1 MKNLKDLFF
10 ATATKNLELNFILTR
25 EKNYTYGETLQ
36 LVKKYAKDLE
46 KYEIQNG
53 DRVALI
59 TEKSP
64 EQVIALLAIWSI
76 GAIAVPINES
86 LNVHELNFILN
97 DCTPVITLLNHKL
110 YDNLSIKNKVLI
122 NSLGNDHTL
131 KEEFSNCS
139 EDDLAC
145 LIYTSG
151 STGNPKGVML
161 SHKNF
166 YVNGE
171 SVIIGG
177 NFLPSDIFYSI
188 LPYWHS
194 FALTT
199 ELISPIIVGGK
210 IALTASA
217 KTFAADLNY
226 FNPTIIFVV
235 PRVVEMFK
243 TNILKKMQ
251 SLGEDTY
258 NKFNNAY
265 NLAKTLTG
273 DTPKVSNPEV
283 YDNLKKSLFTNI
295 KAIFGT
301 NFRFMISGGAPI
313 DINLQRFFGTL
324 DIKIMQGYGLTEAT
338 PVISVDNLE
347 THIFGSCGNLLPWV
361 LEGDGDFTFKDSNGN
376 LGKNLKGEL
385 LVKGDCVMAGYWNH
399 KDQSAKTIVDKWL
412 YTGDVGYFENNK
424 LYLSGRKSNMLV
436 LAGGENVHPEFVEN
450 ILKDSSLINDL
461 LIFGDKC
468 KNLFAII
475 TLEEGLIDSPE
486 LHAKLKEDI
495 KRLAKDLSLFQKPKD
510 FIIVP
515 QFSPETGTY
524 TATQKIRRH
533 QILSLYKKE
542 INELLLAHGEIK
554 DI

>member
-36 LVKKYAKDLE
+36 LVKKYAKGLE

>member
-1 MKNLKDLFF
+1 MKNLKNLFF
-10 ATATKNLELNFILTR
+10 TTAIEKHNLDFILTR
-25 EKNYTYGETLQ
+25 EKNYTYGESLL
-36 LVKKYAKDLE
+36 LVKKYAESLE
-46 KYEIQNG
+46 KYNIKKG
-53 DRVALI
+53 DRVAII

-64 EQVIALLAIWSI
+64 EQIFSLLAIWSI

-86 LNVHELNFILN
+86 LSFHELDFILN
-97 DCTPVITLLNHKL
+97 DCAPVITLLNNKL
-110 YDNLSIKNKVLI
+110 YGTLSIENKVLI
-122 NSLGNDHTL
+122 DTLGNIHTL
-131 KEEFSNCS
+131 KETFLEIH

-166 YVNGE
+166 YVNGA
-171 SVIIGG
+171 SVIITG

-199 ELISPIIVGGK
+199 ELISPILVSGK

-217 KTFAADLNY
+217 KTFAVDLPY
-226 FNPTIIFVV
+226 FNPSIVFVV

-243 TNILKKMQ
+243 SNIIKKMQ
-251 SLGEDTY
+251 SLGEETY
-258 NKFNNAY
+258 NKFNDAY

-273 DTPKVSNPEV
+273 DTPEIKNPEV
-283 YDNLKKSLFTNI
+283 YNKLKSALFNNI
-295 KAIFGT
+295 KGIFGT

-338 PVISVDNLE
+338 PVISVDSLNS
-347 THIFGSCGNLLPWV
+347 HIFGSCGDLLPWI
-361 LEGDGDFTFKDSNGN
+361 LEGNGDFTFKDKNGN
-376 LGKNLKGEL
+376 FGKNLKGEL
-385 LVKGDCVMAGYWNH
+385 LVKGDCVMKGYWNH
-399 KDQSAKTIVDKWL
+399 KDQSAKTIVDNWL
-412 YTGDVGYFENNK
+412 YTGDMGYFENNK
-424 LYLSGRKSNMLV
+424 LFLNGRKSNMLV

-450 ILKDSSLINDL
+450 ILKDSHLINDI

-475 TLEEGLIDSPE
+475 TLEDGLEDTHE
-486 LHAKLKEDI
+486 LRAKLKEDI
-495 KRLAKDLSLFQKPKD
+495 KKLTKDLSLFQKPKD

-533 QILSLYKKE
+533 QILNLYKKE
-542 INELLLAHGEIK
+542 ITHLLLTHGEIK
-554 DI
+554 ES